1 LHFSGSHQQKR
12 NPPRSMWSRRMNSDL
27 IQLVTP
33 SAADDLDLV
42 LATKAGDSAA
52 FEELVARYDR
62 KLFRIAYHIVHNRDD
77 AQDVVQE
84 TFVKVFQNLGQF
96 QAHSKF
102 STWLYRI
109 AVNQSLMELRKR
121 RKLPAGAELSLDAD
135 EEGGQLPIDLS
146 DWRPNPEEQYKGSE
160 LRELLTRILL
170 ELRPA
175 LRVVFIM
182 RDIEG
187 LSLRETA
194 EALALTV
201 AAVKTRCLRARL
213 EIRERLN
220 MHFKEPAV
228 SGTRDK
234 FAGRDRSLLNHLTPN
249 QAAPPLIEGSDD
261 SQATAQAVHFAC
273 GGAL

>member
-1 LHFSGSHQQKR
+1 
-12 NPPRSMWSRRMNSDL
+12 MRMNSDL
-27 IQLVTP
+27 IQFVTP

-42 LATKAGDSAA
+42 VATKAGDSAA

-84 TFVKVFQNLGQF
+84 TFVKVCQNLGQF

-121 RKLPAGAELSLDAD
+121 RKPPAAVELSLDAD

-160 LRELLTRILL
+160 LRELLTRMLL

-187 LSLRETA
+187 LSLQETA

-220 MHFKEPAV
+220 MHFKEPGV
-228 SGTRDK
+228 SGAHNK
-234 FAGRDRSLLNHLTPN
+234 FAGGDRSSLNHNFIPN
-249 QAAPPLIEGSDD
+249 RTAPPLIEGSDD
-261 SQATAQAVHFAC
+261 SQAITKASFAC
-273 GGAL
+273 GGAH

>member
-1 LHFSGSHQQKR
+1 
-12 NPPRSMWSRRMNSDL
+12 M
-27 IQLVTP
+27 
-33 SAADDLDLV
+33 DLV

-52 FEELVARYDR
+52 FEELVACYDR

-77 AQDVVQE
+77 AQVVVQE

-96 QAHSKF
+96 QAHSRF

-109 AVNQSLMELRKR
+109 AVNQSLMELRRR

-146 DWRPNPEEQYKGSE
+146 DWRPNPEEQYKRSE
-160 LRELLTRILL
+160 LRKLRTRILL
-170 ELRPA
+170 ELQPA

-187 LSLRETA
+187 FSLQETA
-194 EALALTV
+194 EAVAMTV
-201 AAVKTRCLRARL
+201 AAVKTCCLRARL
-213 EIRERLN
+213 EIREGLN
-220 MHFKEPAV
+220 LHVKEPAV
-228 SGTRDK
+228 SGTHDK
-234 FAGRDRSLLNHLTPN
+234 FAGGDRSLLNHLTPN

-273 GGAL
+273 GGAH

>member
-1 LHFSGSHQQKR
+1 
-12 NPPRSMWSRRMNSDL
+12 MNSDL
-27 IQLVTP
+27 TQPVTP
-33 SAADDLDLV
+33 SAADDFDLV

-84 TFVKVFQNLGQF
+84 IFVKVFQNLGQF

-121 RKLPAGAELSLDAD
+121 KKPSAGAELSLDAD

-187 LSLRETA
+187 LSLQETA

-228 SGTRDK
+228 SGAHDK
-234 FAGRDRSLLNHLTPN
+234 LAGGDRSLLNHHLIPN
-249 QAAPPLIEGSDD
+249 PATPPLIEGSDD
-261 SQATAQAVHFAC
+261 SQTASQAVHFAC
-273 GGAL
+273 GNAH

>member
-1 LHFSGSHQQKR
+1 
-12 NPPRSMWSRRMNSDL
+12 MWSRRMNSE

-77 AQDVVQE
+77 AQVVVQE
-84 TFVKVFQNLGQF
+84 TLVKVFQNLGQF

-187 LSLRETA
+187 LSLQETA

-220 MHFKEPAV
+220 LHFKEPAV
-228 SGTRDK
+228 SGTRNK
-234 FAGRDRSLLNHLTPN
+234 FARGDRSLLNHLTPN

-273 GGAL
+273 GGAH